1 MAPPPPPG
9 PTRTITVH
17 GEAELAAP
25 NDRVELRL
33 GVTSTHRS
41 LKRASGDNDARI
53 ARVLE
58 LARGLGLDDSQV
70 RTSDLSMSPQY
81 SYRGRPRMVGFEV
94 RNTLTI
100 TLDDSTKLDALIGPA
115 LEAGATDLYGVTFT
129 VQKDD
134 ALRERA
140 RAAAIEDAV
149 GKARFMAEA
158 LGAELGEVLA
168 VGEQGVPTAQA
179 PLGVAAEAK
188 PKRARETLAPGR
200 SNIRADVYAVFALK

>member
-1 MAPPPPPG
+1 MAPPPPAG
-9 PTRTITVH
+9 PTRTISVH
-17 GEAELAAP
+17 GEAELTAP
-25 NDRVELRL
+25 NDQVELRL
-33 GVTSTHRS
+33 GVTTTHRS
-41 LKRASGDNDARI
+41 LKRASSDNDARI

-58 LARGLGLDDSQV
+58 LARELGLDDSQV
-70 RTSDLSMSPQY
+70 RTSDLSMIPQY
-81 SYRGRPRMVGFEV
+81 GYRGRPRIIGFEV

-100 TLDDSTKLDALIGPA
+100 TLDDPGKLDGLIGPA

-149 GKARFMAEA
+149 GKARFMAQA

-168 VGEQGVPTAQA
+168 VREQGVPAAQSLLA
-179 PLGVAAEAK
+179 VAEEAK
-188 PKRARETLAPGR
+188 PKRAGETVAPGR
-200 SNIRADVYAVFALK
+200 SSIHAGIYAVFALE